1 MPFRTLYVSGDIG
14 CVCTFE
20 SREDMMGWHFEI
32 NDIKQVIADIAQ
44 SINGTRDGNLD
55 DYREWIEMVLLF
67 ANKWGKDRV
76 PLDIRRSLNEVQE
89 GCGVTVTAFP

>member
-1 MPFRTLYVSGDIG
+1 MPFRTLYVSGDIR
-14 CVCTFE
+14 CVYTFE